1 MISSG
6 LITLYLRKA
15 SVLLNY
21 SRSFQI
27 HMSHFTH
34 TQDGQNIWQTHLV
47 VPSPRDQ
54 VSLCV
59 INGCCQCPHTTFRCC
74 INMKRHWVILGN
86 VVLSFSF
93 FFGAAAHSCGRL
105 TWAAPAGLRQ
115 NSKLLISE
123 LTWQVTK
130 HSVNSEQHCWFSVAH
145 LLALC
150 CFFSGHFEM
159 CGLQTLPHAC
169 RTEAALEDED
179 RHQLYLYLCCR
190 HTPQW
195 LSSTWRSAPG
205 RGWLYWGRRSRGTG
219 WHSTSPCCLT
229 LDASTW
235 SGCGALPEHCR

>member
-1 MISSG
+1 MDKISNRHVW
-6 LITLYLRKA
+6 LPPPPEIKCL
-15 SVLLNY
+15 SVLLMAVV
-21 SRSFQI
+21 SAHILLFGVTLTWRDIGSFWV
-27 HMSHFTH
+27 MWF
-34 TQDGQNIWQTHLV
+34 
-47 VPSPRDQ
+47 
-54 VSLCV
+54 SL
-59 INGCCQCPHTTFRCC
+59 F
-74 INMKRHWVILGN
+74 
-86 VVLSFSF
+86 SFS

-159 CGLQTLPHAC
+159 YGLQTLPHAC
-169 RTEAALEDED
+169 KTEAALEDED

-195 LSSTWRSAPG
+195 PSSIWRSAPG
-205 RGWLYWGRRSRGTG
+205 RGWLYWGRRNRGTG

-235 SGCGALPEHCR
+235 SGCGALQEHCR